1 MHSVLLIDD
10 HDIVRFGLET
20 LVLSC
25 PQLRLAGSA
34 GTLAEGLG
42 LLGQYRPDLVISDMN
57 LPDSSGLNTVR
68 TLVQAQRPRHTLI
81 VSMQEESLYGPQVL
95 ALGAEGYLTKDSA
108 LAHVVEAALK
118 VLAGEIWMSPRLNT
132 ILLNRRLRRHKDAE
146 GVRPADRERSLT
158 LRELQVLEQ
167 LSQGKSTKEIAA
179 ALGLSVRTVDL
190 HRSHIKKKLGLRT
203 GAELIAFASHR
214 L

>member
-1 MHSVLLIDD
+1 
-10 HDIVRFGLET
+10 VR
-20 LVLSC
+20 
-25 PQLRLAGSA
+25 A
-34 GTLAEGLG
+34 
-42 LLGQYRPDLVISDMN
+42 
-57 LPDSSGLNTVR
+57 
-68 TLVQAQRPRHTLI
+68 LVQAQRPRHTLI

-95 ALGAEGYLTKDSA
+95 SLGADGYLPKDSA
-108 LAHVVEAALK
+108 HAHVIEATLK

-132 ILLNRRLRRHKDAE
+132 ILLNRRLRRHKDPE

-214 L
+214 Q